1 MNKIFAVIITFFTLA
16 ATGYAANTTVVMKTS
31 MGEVT
36 IELFDDRAPETVK
49 NFLRYVDEGF
59 YDGTIFHRV
68 IENFMVQGGGM
79 TSDLQPKRTHG
90 PIRNEAANRVP
101 NARGTLAMARTMD
114 PHSASAQFF
123 INVVDNPFLNFRDE
137 SVRGYGYCVF
147 GRVIAGMEVIDKIK
161 AVRTATLGPYGDV
174 PVKDVVILTIRRK

>member
-1 MNKIFAVIITFFTLA
+1 MKKILTVIIMLRLTAPALH
-16 ATGYAANTTVVMKTS
+16 AANTMVVMKTS
-31 MGEVT
+31 AGDVT
-36 IELFDDRAPETVK
+36 IELFDDRAPATVG

-68 IENFMVQGGGM
+68 IDNFMVQGGGM
-79 TSDLQPKRTHG
+79 ESGLRQKRTHA

-114 PHSASAQFF
+114 PHSATAQFF
-123 INVVDNPFLNFRDE
+123 INVVDNPFLNFREE

-147 GRVIAGMEVIDKIK
+147 GRVVAGMETIDRIK
-161 AVRTATLGPYGDV
+161 TVRTATVGPYGDV
-174 PVKDVVILTIRRK
+174 PVKDVVIISIRRK